1 MNDAKNYVH
10 KAVKILE
17 EEKKAHKKNRKK
29 YCCILMMIVIGIGI
43 VMWPVTSQIA

>member
-17 EEKKAHKKNRKK
+17 EEKKAHKKNRKVINIAVIADLGNK
-29 YCCILMMIVIGIGI
+29 YG
-43 VMWPVTSQIA
+43 